1 MLELLWN
8 YILIVL
14 VLGLMKSA
22 LGHYWPWIGA
32 WRFDDLHATL
42 EYDESSRLKQ
52 FLVNLVFFLVYPPI
66 LLHRWCQSE
75 FCQSSTDTEDD
86 IIELAID
93 DGDDE
98 LLRRGML
105 RGRMIVQKE
114 IILNDGREDELYR
127 RYNDVDNDTVQERY
141 DETHLIRSPSGE
153 PLNLSKDHDP
163 MESRAGKILASTE
176 SIDSV
181 STDSSEDE
189 LGANDEILLMQ
200 QRSSFRS
207 AISSS
212 SSTAKDFNAP
222 YRKDPSH
229 KTDT

>member
-14 VLGLMKSA
+14 ILGLMKST
-22 LGHYWPWIGA
+22 LGHYWLWIGA
-32 WRFDDLHATL
+32 WRFDDLHASL
-42 EYDESSRLKQ
+42 EYYESSRLKQ

-66 LLHRWCQSE
+66 LLQRWCQSE
-75 FCQSSTDTEDD
+75 FCQRSTDTEDD

-93 DGDDE
+93 DGEDE

-114 IILNDGREDELYR
+114 IILNDGREDEFYR
-127 RYNDVDNDTVQERY
+127 RYDDMDNDAAQESY
-141 DETHLIRSPSGE
+141 PGTPLIRSPSGE

-163 MESRAGKILASTE
+163 RESGTGKILASTK

-189 LGANDEILLMQ
+189 FGANDEMVSMQ
-200 QRSSFRS
+200 QRSTFHS

-212 SSTAKDFNAP
+212 SSTTKDFNAP
-222 YRKDPSH
+222 YRKDSSH
-229 KTDT
+229 KT